1 MPIFPSVLY
10 LSLLGTGFGIVRELS
25 SGMTGNSS
33 ENAGASGAS
42 ASIADS
48 TQPSLMP
55 TTTFSRLPQRAPVD
69 LEFSD
74 LNYTVSMGM
83 RKGRKTI
90 LKSVTGSFQSGQLI
104 AIMGPSGAGKSSL
117 LDILTG
123 YRTTGVEG
131 IVCVNGE
138 ERDLAEFRR
147 LSCYIMQEDRL
158 QGLLTVGENMA
169 VAAELKL
176 GRNVPQ
182 EDKEAIINEILDTLR
197 LSETKLTR
205 ASMLSGGQKKRLS
218 IALELVNNPLV
229 MFLDEPTT
237 GLDSS
242 SCSQCVSLMKVL
254 ARQGRTIV
262 ATIHQPSASLFEV
275 FDHVYVLAAGECVY
289 QGATS
294 MLVPFLSS
302 IDLECPMYNNPAD
315 YVIELAC
322 GEYGDVTPRMVEG
335 TDNGKSIRWFK
346 HPRALSVANIRRE
359 SVAKTNAALS
369 RMGVSRHSLAPVEPV
384 LSTFCGTK
392 GDGIHVRQET
402 SQLNQLRVLLK
413 RGFQKSGRDLT
424 LTHMRTL
431 SNAIVGLMLGLL
443 YFGSGQEGSRVL
455 DNYNLLFSILVH
467 HMITSMMLTILT
479 FPMEMSILLKE
490 HFNRWYSLKSYYIAI
505 TITDLPVATF
515 GCILFTALVYFM
527 SAQPMDLQRFLM
539 FVGISLLVV
548 FVAQSFGLMIGAVFN
563 VVNGTFLGPVLSIP
577 MMMFAGFGVT
587 IRDMPEYLRWG
598 SYVSYLR
605 YGLEGYVVAIYNNR
619 ETLDCDKR
627 YCHYR
632 YPGKFL
638 REVDMEGGDFLT
650 DVLALVAILLILRIA
665 AYVLLRWKIMSER

>member
-1 MPIFPSVLY
+1 
-10 LSLLGTGFGIVRELS
+10 
-25 SGMTGNSS
+25 MTG
-33 ENAGASGAS
+33 ATAPS
-42 ASIADS
+42 AETSDAAQDGVVGLAKPIIGGP
-48 TQPSLMP
+48 Q
-55 TTTFSRLPQRAPVD
+55 TTFSRLPQRAPID
-69 LEFSD
+69 LDFSD

-90 LKSVTGSFQSGQLI
+90 LHGVTGCFPSSQLV

-131 IVCVNGE
+131 LVCVNGE

-158 QGLLTVGENMA
+158 QGLLTVAENMA
-169 VAAELKL
+169 VSAELKL
-176 GRNVPQ
+176 GRGVSQ
-182 EDKEAIINEILDTLR
+182 EDKQGIIDEILDTLR
-197 LSETKLTR
+197 LSETKNTR

-262 ATIHQPSASLFEV
+262 ATIHQPSASLFEA
-275 FDHVYVLAAGECVY
+275 FDHVYVLAAGQCVY

-322 GEYGDVTPRMVEG
+322 GEYGDVTGKMVEG
-335 TDNGKSIRWFK
+335 ADNGKCTRWFK
-346 HPRALSVANIRRE
+346 NQRQPSMVAVRRE
-359 SVAKTNAALS
+359 SKTPAALS

-384 LSTFCGTK
+384 LSTICGTRA
-392 GDGIHVRQET
+392 DGIHIRQET
-402 SQLNQLRVLLK
+402 SQWNQLRVLLN
-413 RGFQKSGRDLT
+413 RGFVKSKRDTT
-424 LTHMRTL
+424 LTYMRTM
-431 SNAIVGLMLGLL
+431 SNLVVGLMLGLL

-467 HMITSMMLTILT
+467 HMITAMMLTILT

-490 HFNRWYSLKSYYIAI
+490 HFNRWYSIKSYYVAI
-505 TITDLPVATF
+505 TITDLPVSIF
-515 GCILFTALVYFM
+515 GCVLFTALVYFM
-527 SAQPMDLQRFLM
+527 SAQPFEVVRFSM
-539 FVGISLLVV
+539 FTIISLLVM
-548 FVAQSFGLMIGAVFN
+548 FVAQSFGLMIGAVFS

-605 YGLEGYVVAIYNNR
+605 YGLEGYVVSIYNNR
-619 ETLDCDKR
+619 ETLDCDKK
-627 YCHYR
+627 YCHYK
-632 YPGKFL
+632 YPQKFL
-638 REVDMEGGDFLT
+638 REVDMEGGDFLV
-650 DVLALVAILLILRIA
+650 DVLALVAILAILRIA
-665 AYVLLRWKIMSER
+665 AYLLLRWKIMSER